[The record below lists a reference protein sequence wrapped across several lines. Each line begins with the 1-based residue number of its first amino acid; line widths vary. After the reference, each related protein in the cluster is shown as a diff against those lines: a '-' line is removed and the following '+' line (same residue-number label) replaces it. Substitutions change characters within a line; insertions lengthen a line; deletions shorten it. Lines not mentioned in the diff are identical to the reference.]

1 VTDYEFFTVSKIVG
15 KYNEPIYVSFHW
27 KTEDEVITGK
37 PVEIVIETH
46 LPYNSTKDLKR
57 IEIQFNGIGY
67 YRDPSTNL
75 FERISKDEKVTLEPQ
90 DIEGKI
96 FKSEPIRLRY
106 AVEGPK
112 SVLFCDYN
120 LQPPCTEVPDVVEV
134 APRQTS
140 YEISISKLT
149 LIGTI
154 GVYVLTVILVLYTVR
169 LGRYVSE
176 LNKTN
181 RGLK

>member
-1 VTDYEFFTVSKIVG
+1 MTDYEFFTVSKIVG

-112 SVLFCDYN
+112 SVLFCETRIV
-120 LQPPCTEVPDVVEV
+120 LIKIPGQPVSCIFDIKI
-134 APRQTS
+134 S

-154 GVYVLTVILVLYTVR
+154 GVYVLSVILVLYTVR